1 MPHWAR
7 AQRNDRRKKN
17 TANKQTN
24 ARSFPLPRYI
34 NAKIIIFIR
43 GWKYYSNSMW
53 NFCLYTY
60 LVNQPIRSVKHIHSH
75 WQKIQSQQQ
84 HLKQHH
90 ASFYVNQLVAPAKNV
105 DTRKILANSR
115 LCLMLRVLCL
125 LFALGCAQSK
135 QVVVLSQSEHYLCS
149 LCIFGSSLF
158 VDRLR
163 FFFTCCTVWWR
174 TFKLFRTFATVHN
187 RSRFFIAIDYSFGAI
202 CDWACMEISHSII
215 QNAVIRDLEPDSVH
229 WFFFCI
235 IFKCERKK
243 NVNPNW
249 EMWISFQNL
258 LFNRKPII
266 LIIRLTSIIKF
277 ELKYFVYNW
286 NSVLNSWIT
295 YSLSRFERKLRGVTF
310 TFKLWVM
317 TFDMKQFKWF
327 FGTLQILSC
336 INCVIW

>member
-1 MPHWAR
+1 MQWSSAFEPNAHSIIANIYILNATLSQSTEER
-7 AQRNDRRKKN
+7 QKKK
-17 TANKQTN
+17 TRQTNKQTHVHSLSC
-24 ARSFPLPRYI
+24 ATSTQ
-34 NAKIIIFIR
+34 KIIIFIR

-115 LCLMLRVLCL
+115 LCLMPRVLCL

-187 RSRFFIAIDYSFGAI
+187 RSCFFIAIDYSFGAI

-229 WFFFCI
+229 WFFFVLFLNVNEKRMLI
-235 IFKCERKK
+235 QIEKCE
-243 NVNPNW
+243 
-249 EMWISFQNL
+249 
-258 LFNRKPII
+258 
-266 LIIRLTSIIKF
+266 
-277 ELKYFVYNW
+277 
-286 NSVLNSWIT
+286 
-295 YSLSRFERKLRGVTF
+295 
-310 TFKLWVM
+310 
-317 TFDMKQFKWF
+317 
-327 FGTLQILSC
+327 
-336 INCVIW
+336 

>member
-7 AQRNDRRKKN
+7 AQENDRRKKN

-163 FFFTCCTVWWR
+163 FFLLVA
-174 TFKLFRTFATVHN
+174 LFGDVHLN
-187 RSRFFIAIDYSFGAI
+187 YFELLRLFITGLASL
-202 CDWACMEISHSII
+202 SPSII
-215 QNAVIRDLEPDSVH
+215 HLVLYVIEPA
-229 WFFFCI
+229 W
-235 IFKCERKK
+235 K
-243 NVNPNW
+243 
-249 EMWISFQNL
+249 
-258 LFNRKPII
+258 
-266 LIIRLTSIIKF
+266 
-277 ELKYFVYNW
+277 
-286 NSVLNSWIT
+286 
-295 YSLSRFERKLRGVTF
+295 
-310 TFKLWVM
+310 
-317 TFDMKQFKWF
+317 
-327 FGTLQILSC
+327 
-336 INCVIW
+336 